1 MNSMISILIPTF
13 NNINYLKL
21 TIKSIKKNSSYKNHE
36 ILLHINDGSD
46 GTLDYAIANN
56 FSYTLSKENVG
67 LCTAINTVGKI
78 AKSDLLLYAHDDMYF
93 CPNWDSFLLKEV
105 NLLNHNLYYFSGT
118 MIEQKSGHISYDC
131 GKNYVEFDE
140 KKLLDNYKKLSFYD
154 HQGSHFAPHL
164 VHKELWS
171 KVNGFSEEF
180 NPGIGSDPDFNMK
193 LWKENVR
200 IFKGISK
207 FRVYHFSS
215 ITTRKKGLKQNK
227 GDLTFLKK
235 WNITTKFFK
244 KYLLR
249 SNTKYMGPLS
259 EPDKTIF
266 YYLGLFVCF
275 LKRINLIFINNKLRD

>member
-1 MNSMISILIPTF
+1 MISILIPTF

-67 LCTAINTVGKI
+67 LCTAINTVSKI
-78 AKSDLLLYAHDDMYF
+78 ANSDLLLYAHDDMYF
-93 CPNWDSFLLKEV
+93 CPDWDVFLLKEV

-131 GKNYVEFDE
+131 GKNYADFDE

-235 WNITTKFFK
+235 WKITTKFFK

-249 SNTKYMGPLS
+249 SNTEYMGPLS

>member
-1 MNSMISILIPTF
+1 MISILIPTF

-67 LCTAINTVGKI
+67 LCTAINTVSKI
-78 AKSDLLLYAHDDMYF
+78 ANSDLLLYAHDDMYF
-93 CPNWDSFLLKEV
+93 CPDWDSFLLKEV

-118 MIEQKSGHISYDC
+118 MIEQKSVHISYDC
-131 GKNYVEFDE
+131 GKDYADFDE

-235 WNITTKFFK
+235 WKITTKFFK

>member
-1 MNSMISILIPTF
+1 MISILIPTF

-67 LCTAINTVGKI
+67 LCTAINTVSKI
-78 AKSDLLLYAHDDMYF
+78 ANSDLLLYAHDDMYF
-93 CPNWDSFLLKEV
+93 CPDWDVFLLKEV

-131 GKNYVEFDE
+131 GKNYADFDE

-235 WNITTKFFK
+235 WKITTKFFK